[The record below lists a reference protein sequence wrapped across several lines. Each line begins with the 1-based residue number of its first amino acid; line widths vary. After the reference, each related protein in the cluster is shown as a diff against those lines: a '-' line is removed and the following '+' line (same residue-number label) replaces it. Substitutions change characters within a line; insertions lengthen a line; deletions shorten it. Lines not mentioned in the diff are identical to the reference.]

1 MDAHIWMGAHERS
14 WTLLNAHFL
23 MDAHG
28 RAWTI
33 FFGWTLKDAHGR
45 LWALMGAYERSWT
58 LVRWLERWPDFGRT
72 LVEFSWTITV
82 TLQKH
87 KHVIILKF

>member
-1 MDAHIWMGAHERS
+1 MDALECSFFNGRS
-14 WTLLNAHFL
+14 WTRMDDLFW
-23 MDAHG
+23 MDAQG
-28 RAWTI
+28 RSWT
-33 FFGWTLKDAHGR
+33 
-45 LWALMGAYERSWT
+45 LMGAYERSWT

-87 KHVIILKF
+87 KLVIILKF

>member
-1 MDAHIWMGAHERS
+1 MDAHIWMDAHERL
-14 WTLLNAHFL
+14 WKLLNAHFL
-23 MDAHG
+23 MDAHE

-33 FFGWTLKDAHGR
+33 FFGWTLKDANGC
-45 LWALMGAYERSWT
+45 LWS
-58 LVRWLERWPDFGRT
+58 LVRWLERWLERWPDFGRT

-87 KHVIILKF
+87 KHVIILLF